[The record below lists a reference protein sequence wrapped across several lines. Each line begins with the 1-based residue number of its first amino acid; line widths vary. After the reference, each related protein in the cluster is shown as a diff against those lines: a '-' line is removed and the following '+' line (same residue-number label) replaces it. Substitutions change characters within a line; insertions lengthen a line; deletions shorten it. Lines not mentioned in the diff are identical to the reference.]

1 MEQTKISIL
10 LTMDEAIHE
19 HSATFNYDEDKDEDV
34 NAYEVLKHFLYL
46 CQHVYG
52 ELATQDAMEKIKQQ
66 W

>member
-19 HSATFNYDEDKDEDV
+19 HTATFNHNENEDI
-34 NAYEVLKHFLYL
+34 NAYDTIKHFLYL
-46 CQHVYG
+46 CQNVYG
-52 ELATQDAMEKIKQQ
+52 ETATQEAMTRIKKQ